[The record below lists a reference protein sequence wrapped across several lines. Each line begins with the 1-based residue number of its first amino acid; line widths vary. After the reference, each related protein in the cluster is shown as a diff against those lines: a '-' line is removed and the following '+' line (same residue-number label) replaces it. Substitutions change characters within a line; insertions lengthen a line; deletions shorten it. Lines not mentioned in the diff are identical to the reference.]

1 MCPPCS
7 GARGCGCG
15 CAGGRRVDAPPG
27 PDRPEYAPAPVQA
40 RPARALWPMRITAPA
55 SGIKVPW
62 TGCGSRT
69 LPTCGAPKA
78 GSTCVPCV
86 MRTRVECLDTPW
98 VSSKARA
105 LVITA
110 LGMAA
115 TTRGGFPT
123 GVVLHT
129 DRGTQFICSTC
140 GTGILAGACTSVRK
154 AVTPAMQ
161 PKLGIVPGSS
171 PVEFTLVGAA
181 AGLVHLL

>member
-1 MCPPCS
+1 
-7 GARGCGCG
+7 
-15 CAGGRRVDAPPG
+15 
-27 PDRPEYAPAPVQA
+27 
-40 RPARALWPMRITAPA
+40 MRITAPA
-55 SGIKVPW
+55 SGTKVPW
-62 TGCGSRT
+62 IGCGSRT

>member
-1 MCPPCS
+1 
-7 GARGCGCG
+7 
-15 CAGGRRVDAPPG
+15 
-27 PDRPEYAPAPVQA
+27 
-40 RPARALWPMRITAPA
+40 
-55 SGIKVPW
+55 
-62 TGCGSRT
+62 
-69 LPTCGAPKA
+69 
-78 GSTCVPCV
+78 
-86 MRTRVECLDTPW
+86 MRTRVESWDTPW
-98 VSSKARA
+98 ASSTTRA

-110 LGMAA
+110 LDMAA